1 MIFKKMLGIASEPGD
16 VFGAEDITSAAM
28 KNAVAE
34 WYDLYFRCAP
44 SGAAAW
50 AQRIPYTI
58 VDALQCA
65 CFGEYR
71 AGVAAGGNAAKAR
84 LLGGAL
90 DALERVRGLAFQHAL
105 IGGEV
110 FIKPVPRAASRPSL
124 ASARSAETGEPT
136 PGDLRSGGTPRGKE
150 PPVWDRS
157 DGSFSFTVV
166 ARPGYMVLGRDDAG
180 AITAVGSREVSWQD
194 GRQFTL
200 LEKRLVGPDG
210 LLTIESRLY
219 ESRSKGSL
227 GRRVPLDKVAKYA
240 GMREVLTLPRPCGLG
255 MVHMKTPMVNCVD
268 QSFDGVSIY
277 AAAAGKIAAAAR
289 HEARTEDEYRL
300 TQPRVIASVDI
311 MRRDENGDVLDVPEY
326 IVPIV
331 DDEPASAGLTVYNP
345 APNQAQLEARMHQH
359 LRDIENIVGLRRGM
373 LSGVEAAERTATEV
387 AATSARYAMT
397 VAGLCA
403 MWRRA
408 VADVAALCDV
418 MGRMYL
424 GWDAAPAPGVE
435 ISFGDGVLYDA
446 DKEFDRL
453 FRCVE
458 AGVLPREALVD
469 WMGAH

>member
-34 WYDLYFRCAP
+34 WYDLYFRCNP
-44 SGAAAW
+44 SGGAAW

-58 VDALQCA
+58 VDALHCA

-71 AGVAAGGNAAKAR
+71 AGLAAGGDAAKAR

-90 DALERVRGLAFQHAL
+90 DALEAVRGSAFQHAL

-110 FIKPVPRAASRPSL
+110 FIKPVPR
-124 ASARSAETGEPT
+124 
-136 PGDLRSGGTPRGKE
+136 
-150 PPVWDRS
+150 S
-157 DGSFSFTVV
+157 DGTFSFTVV
-166 ARPGYMVLGRDDAG
+166 PRPGYMVLGRGDDG

-200 LEKRLVGPDG
+200 LEKRATGADG

-219 ESRSKGSL
+219 ESRTKGSL

-240 GMREVLTLPRPCGLG
+240 GMREVLTLPYPCGLG
-255 MVHMKTPMVNCVD
+255 MVHMKTPMANCVD

-300 TQPRVIASVDI
+300 TRPRVIASVDI

-359 LRDIENIVGLRRGM
+359 LRDIENIVGLRRGV

-397 VAGLCA
+397 VAGLCG

-408 VADVAALCDV
+408 VADTARLCDTL
-418 MGRMYL
+418 GRMYH
-424 GWDAAPAPGVE
+424 GWDAARAPEVE

-458 AGVLPREALVD
+458 AGVLPREALTS